1 MLLFIQIGLRESD
14 LRESMFTGFLFPK
27 FPSTA
32 KDTFNENR
40 KRVFEQNKASNEASN
55 EASSEASNELVATS
69 LAEQQAMLGEGSNPV
84 NI

>member
-32 KDTFNENR
+32 EDTFNENR
-40 KRVFEQNKASNEASN
+40 KRVFGQNQASN
-55 EASSEASNELVATS
+55 EASSKASSELIAAS
-69 LAEQQAMLGEGSNPV
+69 LAEQKAMLGGDSNPV

>member
-14 LRESMFTGFLFPK
+14 LRESMFTGSQFPK

-32 KDTFNENR
+32 EDTFNENR
-40 KRVFEQNKASNEASN
+40 KRVLEQNTASNEASN
-55 EASSEASNELVATS
+55 EASSEASNELIAADLVK
-69 LAEQQAMLGEGSNPV
+69 QQPMLGEGSNPV